1 MNKRSALAFH
11 GQCSVVVQSF
21 GCGRICGE
29 IVKHRAVEINV
40 IGKFRI
46 QLGRS
51 GYRRVKIEF
60 AALGKIFGRVITEN
74 FSAHNDIFVRRLR
87 NLIVS
92 HHVDGFLHISVRIK
106 IYRAIGFLHA
116 LHVFD
121 RKRCGVCG
129 FAVHVDTEA
138 VKRCDIR

>member
-1 MNKRSALAFH
+1 MNKRPTIAFH
-11 GQCSVVVQSF
+11 GQSSVVVQSF
-21 GCGRICGE
+21 GCGICGE

-74 FSAHNDIFVRRLR
+74 FSARNYIFIGRLR
-87 NLIVS
+87 NFIVS
-92 HHVDGFLHISVRIK
+92 HHVDGFLHCSVRIK

-116 LHVFD
+116 FHVFD
-121 RKRCGVCG
+121 RKRCGVRG